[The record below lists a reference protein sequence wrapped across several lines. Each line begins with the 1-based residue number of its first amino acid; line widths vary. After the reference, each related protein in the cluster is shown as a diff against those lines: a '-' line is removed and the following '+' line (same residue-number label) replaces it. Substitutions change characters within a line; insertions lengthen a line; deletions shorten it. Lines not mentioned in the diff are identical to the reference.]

1 MSSRTLSTRVVEGGA
16 ARLEIDGAELRVVGG
31 PDRGMKVA
39 LGADSLRIGTS
50 PDNELV
56 VRDPTVST
64 RHAEI
69 AVTRRGYLIRDLH
82 SKNGIL
88 VGRVPVERAYL
99 VDGMRIELGET
110 VIAVHAT
117 GEARSIALSA
127 PGRFGE
133 MVAYSLRMRAVAAE
147 LERLARTD
155 TTILLEGETGTGKEV
170 AARAIHGASSRVT
183 GPLVVLDCGAFP
195 HGLLAAELF
204 GHERGAFTGAEQA
217 RVGLFEQAEGGT
229 LFLDEIG
236 EMALDLQPVLLRA
249 LETRRTRRVGGQR
262 EMAHDVRM
270 LAATNRNLAEE
281 VKAGR
286 FRQDLYFRLAVAR
299 VQLPALRDRPEDIPV
314 LAGLFA
320 AEVGFAIPPELLSAL
335 EAHPW
340 PGNVRELRNAIHSA
354 AAGAA
359 APFAPVDRGR
369 GEPPGFRD
377 GERIRSLPEA
387 RHLAIDEFERGYLE
401 AVLAS
406 AGGVVAHAAELAGVS
421 RQMLTRLLAKHRL
434 RIRDRQPGDPDDPP
448 G

>member
-1 MSSRTLSTRVVEGGA
+1 MSARTLSTRVVETGA
-16 ARLEIDGAELRVVGG
+16 ARLEIEGAELRVVGG
-31 PDRGMKVA
+31 PDRGLRIA
-39 LGADSLRIGTS
+39 LGTDSLRIGTA
-50 PDNELV
+50 PDCELV

-82 SKNGIL
+82 SKNGVI

-117 GEARSIALSA
+117 GATHSVALSA

-133 MVAYSLRMRAVAAE
+133 MSVYSLRMRAVAAE

-155 TTILLEGETGTGKEV
+155 TTILIEGETGTGKEV
-170 AARAIHGASSRVT
+170 AARAVHAASPRAA
-183 GPLVVLDCGAFP
+183 GPYVVLDCGALP
-195 HGLLAAELF
+195 HGLLAGELF
-204 GHERGAFTGAEQA
+204 GHERGAFTGADQA
-217 RVGLFEQAEGGT
+217 RAGFFEQAEGGT

-236 EMALDLQPVLLRA
+236 EMPLELQPVLLRA
-249 LETRRTRRVGGQR
+249 LESRTTRRLGGQR
-262 EMAHDVRM
+262 ELSHDVRL

-286 FRQDLYFRLAVAR
+286 FRQDLFFRLAVAR
-299 VQLPALRDRPEDIPV
+299 VKIPALRDRPEDIPV

-320 AEVGFAIPPELLSAL
+320 AEVGFSIPPELLSAL

-354 AAGAA
+354 SAGAA
-359 APFAPVDRGR
+359 RPFAAVDRGR
-369 GEPPGFRD
+369 PEPPGFRD

-387 RHLAIDEFERGYLE
+387 RHLAMDEFERGYVE
-401 AVLAS
+401 AVLAA
-406 AGGVVAHAAELAGVS
+406 AGGIVARAADLAGVS
-421 RQMLTRLLAKHRL
+421 RQMLTRLVGKHRL
-434 RIRDRQPGDPDDPP
+434 RIRDRLPGEPDDD
-448 G
+448 